1 MKNRRDT
8 GVFLRIYHRSD
19 LKSRSDSSLNFSIP
33 FRAAER
39 PLDSLFPDRSD
50 RCSRSR
56 TIQDGISL
64 KFDG

>member
-19 LKSRSDSSLNFSIP
+19 LKSRSDSSLDFSIP

-39 PLDSLFPDRSD
+39 PLDSLFPIVARDREQSKME
-50 RCSRSR
+50 SR
-56 TIQDGISL
+56 
-64 KFDG
+64 

>member
-19 LKSRSDSSLNFSIP
+19 LKSRSDSSLDFSIP

-39 PLDSLFPDRSD
+39 PLDSLFPDPIVARD
-50 RCSRSR
+50 RE
-56 TIQDGISL
+56 DGISL